1 MSPFAWAGLSGLL
14 VAAAW
19 LRLWCCRGELWLDEV
34 WTWDISRK
42 LTWPGG
48 LFYQLQEENNHY
60 INTLMVWLFRNQS
73 GWWFRLPAAVCGV
86 ASVAIA
92 FRLGRTSPILPK
104 LTGWLA
110 AVLSAGAYLLVHYSS
125 EARGYSYAV
134 FFAALA
140 FDQLWVL
147 ESSRTSKLTT
157 SDAARAKRVAEW
169 LFPIACCGG
178 FLSQPIFL
186 TCFGAMVVW
195 MFLRLQR
202 QLPSEQLWPSL
213 MRLFL
218 KPGLFFV
225 VLYLVD
231 LRHAANGGGD
241 QFPLWRV
248 VVETLSLTGG
258 GPFRGGFAFVVAGLV
273 LAAFGHGLRVL
284 AREGDDRWIFL
295 LLVVV
300 VMPMGLL
307 VVLRRAEVYP
317 RYFLIAVF
325 FLIQAAAVGLADLY
339 RRGLVPGIVASV
351 GLAGVMFGSGQH
363 VQQLAT
369 LGRNQYVP
377 ILELLAEREPSSTI
391 QIRSDHD
398 FRHPLMFRYLLPQAD
413 MRGKSL
419 EHVNHEKVPAE
430 GTEWLLTHSLD
441 VDWSPPA
448 TREVRGVAYEL
459 QSFRPYAGLSG
470 WGLALYRKKGSHGVV
485 KPRFASKS
493 MALSGDR
500 TDSSH

>member
-1 MSPFAWAGLSGLL
+1 MSPLAWAGLSCLL
-14 VAAAW
+14 AVAAW

-34 WTWDISRK
+34 WTWDISHK

-60 INTLMVWLFRNQS
+60 INTLMVWLFRDLS
-73 GWWFRLPAAVCGV
+73 GWWFRLPAAMCGV
-86 ASVAIA
+86 ASVGIA

-110 AVLSAGAYLLVHYSS
+110 AVLTAGSYLLVHYSS

-147 ESSRTSKLTT
+147 ESSRASLRSS
-157 SDAARAKRVAEW
+157 SDAVRTKRMVEW
-169 LFPIACCGG
+169 LFPVACCGG

-195 MFLRLQR
+195 MFLRLRR
-202 QLPSEQLWPSL
+202 QGSSDQLWPA
-213 MRLFL
+213 MWGLFL

-248 VVETLSLTGG
+248 VVETLSLSGG
-258 GPFRGGFAFVVAGLV
+258 GPFSGGFAFVVAGLV
-273 LAAFGHGLRVL
+273 LAAFGLGLRVL

-325 FLIQAAAVGLADLY
+325 FLIQAVAVGLADLY

-351 GLAGVMFGSGQH
+351 GLAGAMFGCGQH
-363 VQQLAT
+363 VRQLAE
-369 LGRNQYVP
+369 LGRNRYVP
-377 ILELLAEREPSSTI
+377 ILELMAAREPSPII
-391 QIRSDHD
+391 QLRSDHD
-398 FRHPLMFRYLLPQAD
+398 FRHPLMFRYVLPQAD

-419 EHVNHEKVPAE
+419 DHVKHENVPPE

-441 VDWSPPA
+441 LEWVPPA
-448 TREVRGVAYEL
+448 TRDVRGIVYEL
-459 QSFRPYAGLSG
+459 QAVRPYAGLSG
-470 WGLALYRKKGSHGVV
+470 WGLALYRRNVPPRDA
-485 KPRFASKS
+485 KPSPAN
-493 MALSGDR
+493 GIDP
-500 TDSSH
+500 